1 MKRIIAISGSLKKK
15 SSNTALLLAA
25 QQLAPERMIIELYSG
40 IGDLP
45 HFNPDIDGDK
55 SPDVVKQYRKIITEA
70 DGILLCTPEY
80 AFAVPGVLKNS
91 LDWLVASGEYMNKP
105 VMAISASPLV
115 TGGSKAHESLV
126 HTLKTISANVI
137 DELSL
142 NIGTIGR
149 KLNEKGE
156 LIDEETIATLRNALS
171 IFEKNIIMGN
181 KLSMEV
187 SIVLNVSVN
196 KVWQALT
203 DPALIKEYMFGTN
216 AESDWKKGSSITYS
230 GLWEGK
236 EYKDS
241 GTIVEIIPEQLLHT
255 TYYSPLSGKAD
266 VPENYANVIYEVKP
280 EGNTTIL
287 TIKQDNLD
295 DEKAKAYMESNWDA
309 VLKSLKSL
317 LEK

>member
-1 MKRIIAISGSLKKK
+1 MKRIVAISGSLKAN
-15 SSNTALLLAA
+15 SSNTHLLKAA
-25 QQLAPERMIIELYSG
+25 QQLAPAGMEIIIYNG

-55 SPDVVKQYRKIITEA
+55 SPDTVKRYREVIENA
-70 DGILLCTPEY
+70 NGILICTPEY

-115 TGGSKAHESLV
+115 TGGNKAHASLV

-137 DELSL
+137 DEASL
-142 NIGTIGR
+142 NIGAVSK
-149 KLNEKGE
+149 KLDSDGK
-156 LIDEETIATLRNALS
+156 LIDEETILALKNALS
-171 IFEKNIIMGN
+171 IFEKNIIMRD

-187 SIVLNVSVN
+187 SIVLNVPVN

-216 AESDWKKGSSITYS
+216 TESDWKKGSTITYS

-241 GTIVEIIPEQLLHT
+241 GTIVEIIPEQILHT
-255 TYYSPLSGKAD
+255 TYYSPLSGKPD
-266 VPENYANVIYEVKP
+266 IPENYANVIYEVKP
-280 EGNTTIL
+280 EGNTTVL
-287 TIKQDNLD
+287 TIKQDNMD
-295 DEKAKAYMESNWDA
+295 DEKTKQYMEGNWDA
-309 VLKSLKSL
+309 ILKSLKAL